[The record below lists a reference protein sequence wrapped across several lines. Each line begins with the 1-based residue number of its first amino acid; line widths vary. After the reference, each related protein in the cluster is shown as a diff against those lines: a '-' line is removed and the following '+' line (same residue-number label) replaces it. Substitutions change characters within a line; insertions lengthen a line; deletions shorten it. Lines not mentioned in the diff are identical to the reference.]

1 MDLSQADH
9 FEHICDEL
17 FSSIKNE
24 SYGIEDDQTLAVL
37 VWFKF
42 QWSRDLLCW
51 SVPSSLSGSGMC
63 EDGFAG
69 DDAPCAVCLSIDD
82 NPEMPGTMDQKGSNE
97 GAEGAGS
104 CAYACKAQASAR
116 MDVPT
121 APMTLKYTIE
131 HADDGSGMCK
141 AGFASD
147 DAPHVI
153 SLSIV
158 GGYNM
163 PGIMFGIDQK
173 DSNSSDEVQIKR
185 CNVTA
190 VADDASCLFR
200 DLEIDPRSDVSG

>member
-1 MDLSQADH
+1 MSQANH

-24 SYGIEDDQTLAVL
+24 SYGIEDDQTLSVQ

-42 QWSRDLLCW
+42 QWTHDLLCW
-51 SVPSSLSGSGMC
+51 FVPSSLSGSGM
-63 EDGFAG
+63 FAG
-69 DDAPCAVCLSIDD
+69 DDALCAVCPSIDD
-82 NPEMPGTMDQKGSNE
+82 NPEMPGTVDQKDSNE

-116 MDVPT
+116 VDVPT

-131 HADDGSGMCK
+131 DAGDGSGMCK

-153 SLSIV
+153 FLSLV
-158 GGYNM
+158 GGYNV
-163 PGIMFGIDQK
+163 PGIMFGMDQK
-173 DSNSSDEVQIKR
+173 DSNSDEVQIKR

-200 DLEIDPRSDVSG
+200 DLEIDPIMDEY